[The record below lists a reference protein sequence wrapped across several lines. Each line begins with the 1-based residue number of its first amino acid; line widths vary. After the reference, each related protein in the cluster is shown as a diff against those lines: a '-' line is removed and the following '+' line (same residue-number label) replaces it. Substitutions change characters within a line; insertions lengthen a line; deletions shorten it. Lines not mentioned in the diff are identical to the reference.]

1 MDISYTMSLLLM
13 APADPDRARE
23 IGQMGYMQWLAGLP
37 GGVRYE
43 AEVRRALR
51 VAADFIESDPAVAE
65 FCRLLRVSLRGPLEP
80 LELALPA
87 PRRRGGARERRR
99 AL

>member
-1 MDISYTMSLLLM
+1 MDIHTLSQLLM
-13 APADPDRARE
+13 APAGPDRARE

-37 GGVRYE
+37 GGARYE
-43 AEVRRALR
+43 AEVLHALR
-51 VAADFIESDPAVAE
+51 VTADFIDSDPAVAE
-65 FCRLLRVSLRGPLEP
+65 FCRLLRASLRGPLAP

-87 PRRRGGARERRR
+87 PRRRGGAWQRRR

>member
-1 MDISYTMSLLLM
+1 MDIHTLSQLLM
-13 APADPDRARE
+13 APACPERARE

-37 GGVRYE
+37 GAARYE
-43 AEVRRALR
+43 AEAMRALR
-51 VAADFIESDPAVAE
+51 VARVFTQSDPAVAE
-65 FCRLLRVSLRGPLEP
+65 FCRLLRASLHGPLTP
-80 LELALPA
+80 LDLALPA